1 LFKPDINPQAA
12 LDPIVQRELEKRGHT
27 ITQPFN
33 TLGAKSY
40 QNFAITDDTVIF
52 FFGQGVLL
60 AEGRRT
66 TRSLGAAHRARNPA
80 GLSRTQTHD
89 KNPPRR
95 GPQSVRDRLQQ
106 PTPGPGHGPEG
117 DPT

>member
-60 AEGRRT
+60 AEVDGPLEVSVPRT
-66 TRSLGAAHRARNPA
+66 VLATLLA
-80 GLSRTQTHD
+80 
-89 KNPPRR
+89 
-95 GPQSVRDRLQQ
+95 
-106 PTPGPGHGPEG
+106 
-117 DPT
+117 